1 MSPAAYIDARV
12 PDLLALLQK
21 LVRIETV
28 NAALNRIGARIS
40 TLWLM
45 SLPLI

>member
-1 MSPAAYIDARV
+1 MRHALKAAERFG
-12 PDLLALLQK
+12 
-21 LVRIETV
+21 VRIDTV